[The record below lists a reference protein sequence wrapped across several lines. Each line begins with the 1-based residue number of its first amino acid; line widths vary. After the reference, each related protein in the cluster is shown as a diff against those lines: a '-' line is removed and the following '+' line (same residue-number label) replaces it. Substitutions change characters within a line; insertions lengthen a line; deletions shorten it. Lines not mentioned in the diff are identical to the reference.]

1 MVSVQFVVAVLAFG
15 AVAALAE
22 KQTPIVAIASIQ
34 GSEGKVKGNV
44 TFTQNACGENV
55 YIRVL
60 ITGLTPGKHG
70 FHVHEKGDLTNGCA
84 STGGHYNPDKMDH
97 GAPEDEVR
105 HVGDLGNVMADESG
119 TVDTTLTDHL
129 ITLTGKQS
137 IIGRGLVIHEGVDD
151 LGKTKHPD
159 SKKTGN
165 AGGRAGCAVI
175 GLKSDIDELPCSASD
190 SIHGWRNA
198 FFMVVVVS
206 VLKTFL

>member
-55 YIRVL
+55 YIRVY
-60 ITGLTPGKHG
+60 ITGLSPGKHG

-84 STGGHYNPDKMDH
+84 STGGHYNPDKMNH
-97 GAPEDEVR
+97 GAPEDEIR

-119 TVDTTLTDHL
+119 TVDTTLTDHV
-129 ITLTGKQS
+129 ITLTGKRA
-137 IIGRGLVIHEGVDD
+137 IIGRGLVIHDGVDD
-151 LGKTKHPD
+151 LGKTQHPD

-165 AGGRAGCAVI
+165 AGGRAGCGVI
-175 GLKSDIDELPCSASD
+175 GLK
-190 SIHGWRNA
+190 
-198 FFMVVVVS
+198 
-206 VLKTFL
+206 